1 MVVGSTI
8 VKKRE
13 IERLKAEGVEI
24 FAILWIFLFV
34 ILCSE
39 KSELA
44 NSIVTFVQHFQKVFN
59 FFCFLLLRA
68 SSESAFF
75 QPELDVRIDTRFFAA
90 FSYEIL
96 DFFEMPKLNFVH
108 NMIRQV

>member
-1 MVVGSTI
+1 MTQSDMFVFQDVFCSNRTCFTCDIGSA
-8 VKKRE
+8 
-13 IERLKAEGVEI
+13 L
-24 FAILWIFLFV
+24 
-34 ILCSE
+34 
-39 KSELA
+39 
-44 NSIVTFVQHFQKVFN
+44 SIS
-59 FFCFLLLRA
+59 RA